1 MVNLLRIKAIYN
13 SCQGKYAF
21 PCWVNTYQTHLTLS
35 EVSVFMKHKKLHVL
49 SQSFMDTTLQV
60 RWGSSEEVTTRGGQ
74 LKQIAHLAVGSTS
87 PSLHHNRTTFVN
99 THLVK
104 LETGTLFF
112 YPCFSYFVVWL
123 FKTINPTTWP
133 SKGIPAVPWERQ
145 AAFPQPPTELY
156 LRGRLQRHPSCV
168 YLVLWAPL
176 WLWGGCR
183 SCPSPCTV
191 TGMSQRSPCFT
202 TAHTWHDTSS
212 AESSKQLYRLLRNA
226 PAALIPRAAVLRLRC
241 WLWIPALLPVQIL
254 APNFSRQRPLLTHSG
269 EAPHW
274 HRVPPQFVIRI
285 KPADYTS
292 CHFLKADEN

>member
-1 MVNLLRIKAIYN
+1 MRQLWRGNNKRRTIKTNSTLGSGIYFSISAPQSYNFCQYPSSQTWDWNFLL
-13 SCQGKYAF
+13 
-21 PCWVNTYQTHLTLS
+21 LS
-35 EVSVFMKHKKLHVL
+35 
-49 SQSFMDTTLQV
+49 
-60 RWGSSEEVTTRGGQ
+60 
-74 LKQIAHLAVGSTS
+74 
-87 PSLHHNRTTFVN
+87 
-99 THLVK
+99 
-104 LETGTLFF
+104 LFQ
-112 YPCFSYFVVWL
+112 FVVWL
-123 FKTINPTTWP
+123 FKTINPTTWL